1 MNFVTGVSHELRTPL
16 AVMLSAAENILDGV
30 VEEPAEIQEHGA
42 IIAGQIRQLMDLV
55 DRILGF
61 VAGGNGE
68 QHQRLQVVVVTDIV
82 QQVLRNLAEPLRIMG
97 MEVEQ
102 KIESALPSVLADPVV
117 LSQCLQNLTINAMKY
132 RGQHNWIGVSA
143 KLVAPEDSAPEI
155 QISVQDRGIGVRD
168 SELHRI
174 FEPFYR
180 SPEVVA
186 SNIQGT
192 GLGLSVVQRG
202 VAEMGGRLTVTSTL
216 GMGSTFTIHMPISEL
231 VGTPGA
237 CEPIS
242 DSVHS
247 Q

>member
-1 MNFVTGVSHELRTPL
+1 
-16 AVMLSAAENILDGV
+16 
-30 VEEPAEIQEHGA
+30 
-42 IIAGQIRQLMDLV
+42 
-55 DRILGF
+55 
-61 VAGGNGE
+61 
-68 QHQRLQVVVVTDIV
+68 
-82 QQVLRNLAEPLRIMG
+82 
-97 MEVEQ
+97 
-102 KIESALPSVLADPVV
+102 
-117 LSQCLQNLTINAMKY
+117 MKY

-168 SELHRI
+168 SELRRI

-231 VGTPGA
+231 VGTPVA
-237 CEPIS
+237 VREPIS